1 MKSMKSMKFTRLVLP
16 LLLAATSFGAHC
28 EPDDKTKLVQR
39 VIALWHL
46 EDTAVVMAQRPAAD
60 AMQQARIAL
69 QGRVSAA
76 KQESTLREIATDL
89 QKYIDEAT
97 PTVRDNAVRLK
108 APTLA
113 PLLTQNFS
121 DDELRQ
127 LIALLESPVKKKF
140 ESLVPQFERAFG
152 ERLAAESRAAIDPKL
167 QTMTQNVGLKLR
179 AATMT
184 P

>member
-1 MKSMKSMKFTRLVLP
+1 MKSIRFVLP
-16 LLLAATSFGAHC
+16 LVLAASTFSVFAQPAASD
-28 EPDDKTKLVQR
+28 EKQKLVQR
-39 VIALWHL
+39 ALTLWHL
-46 EDTAVVMAQRPAAD
+46 EDTAVVMIQRPAAD

-76 KQESTLREIATDL
+76 KQEATLREIATDI
-89 QKYIDEAT
+89 QKYVDEAT
-97 PTVRDNAVRLK
+97 PTVRANALRLK
-108 APTLA
+108 APTVG
-113 PLLTQNFS
+113 PLLAQNFS

-152 ERLAAESRAAIDPKL
+152 ERLAAESRAVVDPKL

>member
-16 LLLAATSFGAHC
+16 LLLAATSFSAHC
-28 EPDDKTKLVQR
+28 EPDDKPKLVQR

-46 EDTAVVMAQRPAAD
+46 EDTAVVMVQRPAAD

-108 APTLA
+108 TPTLA

-152 ERLAAESRAAIDPKL
+152 ERVAAESRAAIDPKL